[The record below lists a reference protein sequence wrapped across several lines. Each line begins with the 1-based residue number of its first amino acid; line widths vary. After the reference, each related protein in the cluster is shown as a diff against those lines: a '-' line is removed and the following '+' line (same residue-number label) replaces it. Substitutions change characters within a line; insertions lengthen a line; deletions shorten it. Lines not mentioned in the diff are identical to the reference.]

1 MDGGGRWRGKGE
13 KTPARRGCWKKQNP
27 LVSSVSL
34 HFRKWAGNRSKWV
47 KLKTGSTV
55 IQRNKHT
62 LSRWVKR
69 WNSFFFS
76 QKRISF
82 DKTSSALTNMS
93 WYLLHTIFSERKS
106 LSIAAFNLFD
116 SSSFSFH
123 LIGFFKATNN
133 CTRRFTR
140 NNICFKTFSAD
151 ANTSWYLPLS
161 ISSKWQFVS
170 VATVNQIQDVYSI
183 NNPLKPANDN
193 YARRFPVII
202 SFMRIYTWN
211 SRLFQRPV
219 GNTASN
225 SLPETSIEIA
235 SFCCDF
241 NALNI
246 LNTERHFKCKC

>member
-1 MDGGGRWRGKGE
+1 MSE
-13 KTPARRGCWKKQNP
+13 TVKQ
-27 LVSSVSL
+27 
-34 HFRKWAGNRSKWV
+34 F
-47 KLKTGSTV
+47 
-55 IQRNKHT
+55 
-62 LSRWVKR
+62 
-69 WNSFFFS
+69 FFFS
-76 QKRISF
+76 QKRINF

-140 NNICFKTFSAD
+140 NNICFKMFSAD
-151 ANTSWYLPLS
+151 ANTSWYLPHS

-202 SFMRIYTWN
+202 SFMRIDTWN

>member
-1 MDGGGRWRGKGE
+1 MAGVGRE
-13 KTPARRGCWKKQNP
+13 DACWHEEAVEKKQNP
-27 LVSSVSL
+27 LVSCVSL

-69 WNSFFFS
+69 WNSFFFFS
-76 QKRISF
+76 QKRINF

-151 ANTSWYLPLS
+151 ANTSWYLPHS

-193 YARRFPVII
+193 YAWRFPVII
-202 SFMRIYTWN
+202 SFMRINTWN

-225 SLPETSIEIA
+225 PLPETSIEMA

>member
-1 MDGGGRWRGKGE
+1 M
-13 KTPARRGCWKKQNP
+13 
-27 LVSSVSL
+27 SSD
-34 HFRKWAGNRSKWV
+34 K
-47 KLKTGSTV
+47 
-55 IQRNKHT
+55 NKHT
-62 LSRWVKR
+62 WSRWVKR
-69 WNSFFFS
+69 WNSFFIFR
-76 QKRISF
+76 QKRIGF
-82 DKTSSALTNMS
+82 DNTFHAVTNMS
-93 WYLLHTIFSERKS
+93 WYLQHSIFSKRKS
-106 LSIAAFNLFD
+106 LSIAAVNLLD
-116 SSSFSFH
+116 DFSFF
-123 LIGFFKATNN
+123 LPFGRKRYFEATKN

-151 ANTSWYLPLS
+151 ANTSWYLPQT

-202 SFMRIYTWN
+202 SFMRINTWN
-211 SRLFQRPV
+211 RRLFQRPV
-219 GNTASN
+219 GNTAGN
-225 SLPETSIEIA
+225 SLPETSIEMA

>member
-1 MDGGGRWRGKGE
+1 MAGEGREDACRHE
-13 KTPARRGCWKKQNP
+13 EAVEKKQNP
-27 LVSSVSL
+27 LVSCVSL

-69 WNSFFFS
+69 WNSFFF
-76 QKRISF
+76 QPEKNKLRQ
-82 DKTSSALTNMS
+82 N
-93 WYLLHTIFSERKS
+93 LLRAHKYELIF
-106 LSIAAFNLFD
+106 AAHYIFREKIFEY

-151 ANTSWYLPLS
+151 ANTSWYLPHS

-202 SFMRIYTWN
+202 SFMRINTWN
-211 SRLFQRPV
+211 RRLFQRPV
-219 GNTASN
+219 GNTAGN
-225 SLPETSIEIA
+225 SLPETSIEMA

-246 LNTERHFKCKC
+246 LNTERH